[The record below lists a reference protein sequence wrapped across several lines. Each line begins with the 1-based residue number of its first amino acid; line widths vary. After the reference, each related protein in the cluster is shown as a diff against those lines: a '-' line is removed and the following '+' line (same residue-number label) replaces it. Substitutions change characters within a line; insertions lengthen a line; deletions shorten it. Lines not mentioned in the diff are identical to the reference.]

1 MLSHYGLGW
10 KRLDEK
16 VRPLAIEAKMPHGGC
31 LCCKNEVSKLDYKTC
46 SNCDSTQD
54 CESKR
59 QHQKLGHAI
68 SELSIW
74 QQNKMKDRDKFQTL
88 LTSINCNKLV
98 TLVGLSDLDGS
109 AGKEQ
114 AIELF
119 IEEVDVFCKEL
130 DDAERSSI
138 WKIKYQCKTF

>member
-1 MLSHYGLGW
+1 
-10 KRLDEK
+10 
-16 VRPLAIEAKMPHGGC
+16 
-31 LCCKNEVSKLDYKTC
+31 
-46 SNCDSTQD
+46 
-54 CESKR
+54 
-59 QHQKLGHAI
+59 
-68 SELSIW
+68 
-74 QQNKMKDRDKFQTL
+74 MKDRDKFQTL

-98 TLVGLSDLDGS
+98 TLVGLSDLGGS
-109 AGKEQ
+109 AGEEQ